1 MENEANYEYEI
12 QMQVNNWSALAQD
25 QGIQRPGVLPNGR
38 RTNSK
43 LVYPILYVP
52 TDDHQSKLVIGVV
65 LTGYCGLST
74 VVGYSLQDLEPEVC
88 EDVGN
93 ALEFEGFP
101 SHSSSDK
108 PMDWEAKT
116 VVDVLLE
123 RRKAL
128 ILLPADILFARE
140 HGWESLF
147 ENVRQGT
154 RSTNRTVV
162 YKLGRAAIKFSEIQR
177 KALTQL
183 KHEANHPPFQVGIDP
198 SYRSEF
204 SKDEGDNAN

>member
-1 MENEANYEYEI
+1 MENQTNHEFDI
-12 QMQVNNWSALAQD
+12 QMQVNNWTAIALD
-25 QGIQRPGVLPNGR
+25 RNIKRPGVSSNGR

-43 LVYPILYVP
+43 LVYPILYIP
-52 TDDHQSKLVIGVV
+52 ANDNQSKVVIGVV
-65 LTGYCGLST
+65 LTGFAGMNT
-74 VVGYSLQDLEPEVC
+74 IVGYSLQDLEPEARD
-88 EDVGN
+88 DVTN
-93 ALEFEGFP
+93 SLEFEGFP
-101 SHSSSDK
+101 SHSSFDEQ
-108 PMDWEAKT
+108 MDWEAKT

-123 RRKAL
+123 QRKAL

-177 KALTQL
+177 KAHTQL